1 MSFMKSRFLLV
12 VLFGFC
18 GSFLLAQSED
28 TVSTINP
35 RLWTKVTY
43 RFKPAKKLN
52 IDVSALY
59 RDEGGDEGKNSLI
72 SEIQFNLEQSKT
84 LTIATEFRHYSIF
97 VVDGLDQRWRA
108 RVSATKSFDI
118 GKDDFSIRLG
128 AQHRE
133 IISGGGS
140 ARADAR
146 FRGSYTK
153 SIKNW
158 KWDPTVYSEYIGS
171 FYSEKPDKQSRR
183 LRLGVE
189 TDNKVIGGKLSVGY
203 FYQHDFTESAT
214 HYNTISLGYR
224 F

>member
-1 MSFMKSRFLLV
+1 MKSKFLV
-12 VLFGFC
+12 VALFGFC
-18 GSFLLAQSED
+18 GSFLLAQTGD
-28 TVSTINP
+28 TVSTISP
-35 RLWTKVTY
+35 RSWAKVTY

-52 IDVSALY
+52 IDLSALY
-59 RDEGGDEGKNSLI
+59 RDVGGEEGKNSFI
-72 SEIQFNLEQSKT
+72 SEVQFNVEQSKT
-84 LTIATEFRHYSIF
+84 TTIAIELRHYSIF
-97 VVDGLDQRWRA
+97 DVDGLNQRWRA
-108 RVSATKSFDI
+108 RVSATKSLDI

-133 IISGGGS
+133 IISGGGA

-146 FRGSYTK
+146 FRASYTK

-214 HYNTISLGYR
+214 HYNTISVGYR

>member
-1 MSFMKSRFLLV
+1 MKSKFLV
-12 VLFGFC
+12 VALFGFC
-18 GSFLLAQSED
+18 GSFLLAQTGD
-28 TVSTINP
+28 TVSTISP
-35 RLWTKVTY
+35 RSWAKVTY

-52 IDVSALY
+52 IDLSALY
-59 RDEGGDEGKNSLI
+59 RDVGGEEGKNSFI
-72 SEIQFNLEQSKT
+72 SEVQFNVEQSKT
-84 LTIATEFRHYSIF
+84 TTIAMELRHYSIF
-97 VVDGLDQRWRA
+97 DVDGLNQRWRA
-108 RVSATKSFDI
+108 RVSATKSLDI

-133 IISGGGS
+133 IISGGGV

-146 FRGSYTK
+146 FRASYTK

-203 FYQHDFTESAT
+203 FYQHDFTESAI

>member
-1 MSFMKSRFLLV
+1 MKSKFLV
-12 VLFGFC
+12 VALFGFC
-18 GSFLLAQSED
+18 GSFLLAQTGD
-28 TVSTINP
+28 TVSTISP
-35 RLWTKVTY
+35 RSWAKVTY

-52 IDVSALY
+52 IDLSALY
-59 RDEGGDEGKNSLI
+59 RDVGGEEGKNSFI
-72 SEIQFNLEQSKT
+72 SEVQFNVEQSKT
-84 LTIATEFRHYSIF
+84 TTIAMELRHYSIF
-97 VVDGLDQRWRA
+97 DVDGLNQRWRA
-108 RVSATKSFDI
+108 RVSATKSLDI

-133 IISGGGS
+133 IISGGGA

-146 FRGSYTK
+146 FRASYTK

-214 HYNTISLGYR
+214 HYNTISVGYR

>member
-1 MSFMKSRFLLV
+1 MSFMKSKFLV
-12 VLFGFC
+12 VALFGFC
-18 GSFLLAQSED
+18 GSFLLAQTGD
-28 TVSTINP
+28 TVSTISP
-35 RLWTKVTY
+35 RSWAKVTY

-52 IDVSALY
+52 IDLSALY
-59 RDEGGDEGKNSLI
+59 RDVGGEEGKNSFI
-72 SEIQFNLEQSKT
+72 SEVQFNVEQSKT
-84 LTIATEFRHYSIF
+84 TTIAMELRHYSIF
-97 VVDGLDQRWRA
+97 DVDGLNQRWRA
-108 RVSATKSFDI
+108 RVSATKSLDI

-133 IISGGGS
+133 IISGGGA

-146 FRGSYTK
+146 FRASYTK

>member
-1 MSFMKSRFLLV
+1 MSFMKSKIFIAA
-12 VLFGFC
+12 LFGFC
-18 GSFLLAQSED
+18 GSFLLAQSGD
-28 TVSTINP
+28 TVSTISP

-52 IDVSALY
+52 IDLSALY
-59 RDEGGDEGKNSLI
+59 RDVGGEEGTNSLI
-72 SEIQFNLEQSKT
+72 SEVQFNLEQSKT
-84 LTIATEFRHYSIF
+84 LTISTEFRHYSIYD
-97 VVDGLDQRWRA
+97 VDGLNQRWRA
-108 RVSATKSFDI
+108 RVSTTKSFDI
-118 GKDDFSIRLG
+118 GKDDFSFRLG

-171 FYSEKPDKQSRR
+171 FYSEKLDKQSRR

>member
-1 MSFMKSRFLLV
+1 MSFMKSKFLV
-12 VLFGFC
+12 VALFGFC
-18 GSFLLAQSED
+18 GSFLLAQTGD
-28 TVSTINP
+28 TVSTISP
-35 RLWTKVTY
+35 RSWAKVTY

-52 IDVSALY
+52 IDLSALY
-59 RDEGGDEGKNSLI
+59 RDVGGEEGKNSFI
-72 SEIQFNLEQSKT
+72 SEVQFNVEQSKT
-84 LTIATEFRHYSIF
+84 TTIAMELRHYSIF
-97 VVDGLDQRWRA
+97 DVDGLNQRWRA
-108 RVSATKSFDI
+108 RVSATKSLDI

-133 IISGGGS
+133 IISGGGA

-146 FRGSYTK
+146 FRASYTK

-214 HYNTISLGYR
+214 HYNTISVGYR

>member
-1 MSFMKSRFLLV
+1 MSFMRSKIFIV
-12 VLFGFC
+12 ALFGFC
-18 GSFLLAQSED
+18 GTFLLAQTGD
-28 TVSTINP
+28 TVSTISP
-35 RLWTKVTY
+35 RLWTKFTY
-43 RFKPAKKLN
+43 RLRPTKKLN
-52 IDVSALY
+52 IDLSALY
-59 RDEGGDEGKNSLI
+59 RDVGGEEGKNSLI
-72 SEIQFNLEQSKT
+72 SEVQFNLEQSKT
-84 LTIATEFRHYSIF
+84 LTIATELRHYSIF

-108 RVSATKSFDI
+108 RVSAIKSFDI

-133 IISGGGS
+133 VISGGGS

-146 FRGSYTK
+146 FRGGYTK

-171 FYSEKPDKQSRR
+171 IYSEKLDKHSHR
-183 LRLGVE
+183 LRLGIE

-203 FYQHDFTESAT
+203 FYQHDFTDLAT

>member
-1 MSFMKSRFLLV
+1 MKSKFLV
-12 VLFGFC
+12 VALFGFC
-18 GSFLLAQSED
+18 GSFLLAQTGD
-28 TVSTINP
+28 TVSTISP
-35 RLWTKVTY
+35 RSWAKVTY

-52 IDVSALY
+52 IDLSALY
-59 RDEGGDEGKNSLI
+59 RDVGGEEGKNSFI
-72 SEIQFNLEQSKT
+72 SEVQFNVEQSKT
-84 LTIATEFRHYSIF
+84 TTIAMELRHYSIF
-97 VVDGLDQRWRA
+97 DVDGLNQRWRA
-108 RVSATKSFDI
+108 RVSATKSLDI

-133 IISGGGS
+133 IISGGGA

-146 FRGSYTK
+146 FRASYTK